1 MSDDK
6 NKFAHHMT
14 RTASAQGAGIVVSNG
29 FAALMTAVGF
39 PEAAVLKPLVQGTTI
54 SLMNLCYD
62 DMTKRRLSERENE
75 KVDLLAE
82 TSLRTFMKLAEEDG
96 VTAITMQIDE
106 GQLKNAYEVSEELML
121 AAIRQS
127 QDKKVEILGRYYGKT
142 FYEGKID
149 WQDMHQIIM
158 MAGTLTYRQVVLIRL
173 IFEGFKD
180 ISPEMFVT
188 NPSACVEINRMRD
201 YGLWMTDMAMF
212 KNDASATIQLRL
224 LKPTEYTQMVYDALM
239 LEKLSDEDIK
249 RTIDSLA
256 LSDQGEPAEG
266 ITKEDY
272 ENNTGMYYDETNQGL
287 VLGRKS
293 GKEIATSPDD
303 MSHVLRGK
311 DLMNEATDNGHS
323 GEYMQSIDYIMRAL
337 TEFKQCKAE
346 VLYQSSVN
354 DALEALISYFEYCEG
369 KGGIRI
375 LRSKRKNY
383 EAVLSDLR
391 SEHLAKC
398 LEYLGKADEKDEG
411 FDKELGEKEM
421 ASWFKNT
428 VDEKEK
434 KFVV

>member
-6 NKFAHHMT
+6 NKLINNVSH
-14 RTASAQGAGIVVSNG
+14 TALAQGAGMIISNG

-39 PEAAVLKPLVQGTTI
+39 PEAAALKPLVRGATI
-54 SLMNLCYD
+54 SLMNSCYE
-62 DMTKRRLSERENE
+62 DMTNRRLSVRENE
-75 KVDLLAE
+75 KVDLLAA
-82 TSLRTFMKLAEEDG
+82 TSLRTFMEFAERDG

-173 IFEGFKD
+173 ICNGFKG

-212 KNDASATIQLRL
+212 KNDASATIQLKL
-224 LKPTEYTQMVYDALM
+224 LKPTDYTQMVYDVLM

-287 VLGRKS
+287 VFGRKS
-293 GKEIATSPDD
+293 GNATSPED
-303 MSHVLRGK
+303 MTHVLKGK
-311 DLMNEATDNGHS
+311 DLMKEATDNGHM
-323 GEYMQSIDYIMRAL
+323 GEYMQSIDCIMKAL
-337 TEFKQCKAE
+337 TEFKQCKAD
-346 VLYQSSVN
+346 VLYQSSIN
-354 DALEALISYFEYCEG
+354 DALEDLVSYFEICRDN
-369 KGGIRI
+369 GGLRI
-375 LRSKRKNY
+375 LKGKRKAY
-383 EAVLSDLR
+383 EAVLSDIR

-398 LEYLGKADEKDEG
+398 QEYLVKAEPRDADY
-411 FDKELGEKEM
+411 DKELGDKEM
-421 ASWFKNT
+421 ASWFKST
-428 VDEKEK
+428 VDEEEK
-434 KFVV
+434 KVFI

>member
-142 FYEGKID
+142 FYEGMID

-180 ISPEMFVT
+180 INPEMFIT

-201 YGLWMTDMAMF
+201 YGLWMTNMAMF

-293 GKEIATSPDD
+293 GKDIATSPED

-323 GEYMQSIDYIMRAL
+323 GEYMQSIDCIMRAL

-354 DALEALISYFEYCEG
+354 DALEALISYFGYCED

-421 ASWFKNT
+421 ASWFNNT

-434 KFVV
+434 RMFV

>member
-6 NKFAHHMT
+6 NKFAHNVT
-14 RTASAQGAGIVVSNG
+14 RTALAQGAGIVVSNG
-29 FAALMTAVGF
+29 YAALMTAAGF

-54 SLMNLCYD
+54 SLMNSCYD

-142 FYEGKID
+142 FYKGNID
-149 WQDMHQIIM
+149 WQDMHQIIT

-173 IFEGFKD
+173 ICEGFKG
-180 ISPEMFVT
+180 ISPKMFIT

-212 KNDASATIQLRL
+212 KNDASATIQLKQ
-224 LKPTEYTQMVYDALM
+224 LKPTDYTQMVYDALM

-272 ENNTGMYYDETNQGL
+272 ENNTGMHYDETNQGL

-293 GKEIATSPDD
+293 DKDVTTSPED
-303 MSHVLRGK
+303 MTHVLRGK
-311 DLMNEATDNGHS
+311 DLMKEATDNGHT
-323 GEYMQSIDYIMRAL
+323 GEYMQSIDYIMKAL

-346 VLYQSSVN
+346 VLYQSSVD
-354 DALEALISYFEYCEG
+354 DALEELISYFEYC
-369 KGGIRI
+369 KNNGGVRI
-375 LRSKRKNY
+375 LRGKRKDY
-383 EAVLSDLR
+383 ELVLSNLR
-391 SEHLAKC
+391 SEHLGKC
-398 LEYLGKADEKDEG
+398 QDYLGMAELREAG
-411 FDKELGEKEM
+411 YDKELGENEI
-421 ASWFKNT
+421 ASWFKST
-428 VDEKEK
+428 VDDEEK
-434 KFVV
+434 KVFA